1 MLRSPWRRHV
11 LRSGWSNVVITL
23 AHEPTVCVGLMS
35 GVQELSFALDSEFA
49 TPDGTRFPAG
59 GYHAAVAL
67 DRIAVYDNTGH
78 RCAEAHDLSLR
89 PRMPV
94 TATFTIR
101 GVTIGLDFHWQ
112 RQEDR
117 QCHPTLRVKRDSRWR
132 LLVLN
137 EICVEAFL
145 TCIIASEMSA

>member
-1 MLRSPWRRHV
+1 MRHV

-35 GVQELSFALDSEFA
+35 GVQKLAFALDSEFA

-59 GYHAAVAL
+59 DYHAAVAL
-67 DRIAVYDNTGH
+67 DRIAVSDHTGH
-78 RCAEAHDLSLR
+78 RCTEAHELSLR
-89 PRMPV
+89 PRTPV

-112 RQEDR
+112 RQED
-117 QCHPTLRVKRDSRWR
+117 QQFHGTLRLKRS
-132 LLVLN
+132 
-137 EICVEAFL
+137 
-145 TCIIASEMSA
+145 